1 MNLQMGSQAEINNEL
16 KNMLV
21 ASIGEDVEAKI
32 QMLTEDKVLLAHKL
46 LNFTGALAG
55 RQDQL
60 ETVAGERDVL
70 RSKFLAGRYVN
81 SFNHSLLTVI

>member
-1 MNLQMGSQAEINNEL
+1 MDLQMGSQAQVNNEL

-21 ASIGEDVEAKI
+21 ASIGEDIEAKI

-55 RQDQL
+55 RQD
-60 ETVAGERDVL
+60 
-70 RSKFLAGRYVN
+70 RSLSFSALARLIYSN
-81 SFNHSLLTVI
+81 IRRIYI